1 MSDNYAIRRYH
12 RQTMTVIGTSRK
24 KKYLKIFLVLLL
36 AGVAGAAYLVCSS
49 GILADEIPRIPQEM
63 ITRINLER
71 QADNLASV
79 QMDDQLENLALA
91 KSRKVKISSLTYSTA
106 PDATTGDNT
115 NVFVIPKISWAL
127 SGYDEQ
133 QQMFDALENNDNS
146 FRTNVL
152 NGNYRNVGIGVTG
165 DGYNYYIAMKW
176 Q

>member
-12 RQTMTVIGTSRK
+12 RQTMTVTGTSRK
-24 KKYLKIFLVLLL
+24 KKYLRIFLILLL
-36 AGVAGAAYLVCSS
+36 AGVIGAVYLVCSS
-49 GILADEIPRIPQEM
+49 GILADENPRIPQHM

-71 QADNLASV
+71 QANSLAPV
-79 QMDDQLENLALA
+79 RMDDYLANLALA
-91 KSRKVKISSLTYSTA
+91 KGREVKISSQTYLR
-106 PDATTGDNT
+106 DAAAGNNE

-152 NGNYRNVGIGVTG
+152 NGNFRNLGIGVTS